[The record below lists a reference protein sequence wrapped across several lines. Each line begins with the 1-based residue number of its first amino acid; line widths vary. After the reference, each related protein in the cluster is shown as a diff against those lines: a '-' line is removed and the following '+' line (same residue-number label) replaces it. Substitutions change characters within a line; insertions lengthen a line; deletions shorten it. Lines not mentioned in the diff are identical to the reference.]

1 MTGMGRR
8 RKHRRD
14 LPAYVYHRSGAYF
27 FVDRSGKWHRLGKE
41 FHEAMIRYA
50 ELNSQSVPAFT
61 LSPIMDNYQREI
73 IPTKAIKTQR
83 DYLRGLG
90 LLRKVFGHMQPDEVE
105 PKDVYRYMSER
116 PRVAANREKAVLSA
130 VFSFAIRKGLA
141 KDNPCRLV
149 HRNEEQPRDRY
160 VTDAEFTAVRN
171 LVPESVRCT
180 MDLALLTGLR
190 EMDVLRLKRGDWTDA
205 GLLVKPSKR
214 GKPLLFERTP
224 ELEAA
229 IERAK
234 ALPSEISTLFLIHNR
249 DGQPYTGD
257 GFRAIW
263 QRYMKKAVK
272 DGKITERFTF
282 HDLRAKSGSD
292 HESGEQLGHQ
302 DPRTT
307 NRVYRR
313 KPRRVTPLRSG
324 ILDE

>member
-1 MTGMGRR
+1 MGRR

-27 FVDRSGKWHRLGKE
+27 FVDRAGKWHRLGKE
-41 FHEAMIRYA
+41 FHEAMIKYA
-50 ELNSQSVPAFT
+50 EINSQDRPLFT
-61 LSPIMDNYQREI
+61 LASIMDCFQREI
-73 IPTKAIKTQR
+73 VPTTATETQR
-83 DYLRGLG
+83 QYLRALG
-90 LLRKVFGHMQPDEVE
+90 LLRAVFGHMQADDVE
-105 PKDVYRYMSER
+105 PKDVYGYMSNR

-130 VFSFAIRKGLA
+130 VFSFSIRKGLA

-160 VTDAEFTAVRN
+160 VTDVEFTAVRK

-190 EMDVLRLKRGDWTDA
+190 EGDVLRLKRTDLSDD
-205 GLLVKPSKR
+205 GILVKPSKR
-214 GKPLLFERTP
+214 GKPLLFEWTP
-224 ELEAA
+224 ELHAA
-229 IERAK
+229 VERAK
-234 ALPSEISTLFLIHNR
+234 ALPSEIASMFLIHNLQ
-249 DGQPYTGD
+249 GQPYTTD

-263 QRYMKKAVK
+263 GRYMNKAIEDK
-272 DGKITERFTF
+272 LIAERFTF

-292 HESGEQLGHQ
+292 HESGAQLGHQ

-313 KPRRVTPLRSG
+313 KPRKVTPLRSG
-324 ILDE
+324 ILDK